1 MEKLPVERLSV
12 EVLEKVFEFL
22 PRKERKSGVLV
33 NSLWRKAGEAPHLW
47 TWVRLPAV
55 RDQNSCA
62 RVIEMMS
69 SKRLAR
75 VEEIEI
81 QPDTVSEDLLRAL
94 VQHRGLKLIKICSGD
109 LPEGLDSQLV
119 IEALTG
125 VKSLYLGSDPLP
137 PHLLIA
143 LLTEVS
149 QGKSTL
155 NDLTLNGNMGEV
167 PAALVVSALT
177 KLVEVNLSFTKL
189 TTDQVAAL
197 MEAIDQGNSSIERLS
212 LVSSLP
218 SEVERTEPLNLKPLV
233 NIEEVDLFYNLLTRQ
248 ELVNFFAALSPSQK
262 LRRLMINNLP
272 WNQYALE
279 EERDGSTE
287 VMAKAIN
294 FLEKVDMEAHPYQ
307 VSRRDSIIIRSPL
320 PETFSVTRL
329 CVAPLATGP

>member
-1 MEKLPVERLSV
+1 MEKLPVERLPV

-22 PRKERKSGVLV
+22 PWQDRKSVVLV
-33 NSLWRKAGEAPHLW
+33 NRLWRKAGEAPHLW
-47 TWVRLPAV
+47 TWVCLPVV
-55 RDQNSCA
+55 RDQDSRA
-62 RVIEMMS
+62 RVIEMLS
-69 SKRLAR
+69 FKRLAR

-125 VKSLYLGSDPLP
+125 VRSLYLGSDQIPS
-137 PHLLIA
+137 HLLIA

-233 NIEEVDLFYNLLTRQ
+233 NIEEVDLFYNNLTQQ
-248 ELVNFFAALSPSQK
+248 ELVNFFAAMSPSQK

-279 EERDGSTE
+279 EEERDGITE

-294 FLEKVDMEAHPYQ
+294 FLEVVHLQAYPYQ
-307 VSRRDSIIIRSPL
+307 VSRTL
-320 PETFSVTRL
+320 N
-329 CVAPLATGP
+329 